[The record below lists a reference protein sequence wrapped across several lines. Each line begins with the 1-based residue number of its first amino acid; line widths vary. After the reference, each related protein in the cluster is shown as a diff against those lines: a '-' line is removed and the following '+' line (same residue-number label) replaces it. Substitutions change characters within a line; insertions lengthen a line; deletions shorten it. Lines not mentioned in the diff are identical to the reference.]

1 MRTAPCDR
9 RSRRRFD
16 APRDDR
22 GASLE
27 RLATDL
33 GDAVER
39 IVRSLDPNA
48 ARSSGD
54 DLFGDVFA
62 APEPCRRCGRSDC
75 CPTCCRPHHDDR
87 HHHDHHDHHDHHH
100 HGCDCCAPRC
110 GPDPCHC
117 SCCIGDADV
126 VVYTRVGETRVV
138 PINIENHRKRERNI
152 SLDLGEFRTKGGS
165 DSPVTGRLVTPSEF
179 VLGPCAEHE
188 AILVVQ
194 VGSGDAKPSPQPQP
208 QPGPGPGV
216 PIPGTPAGDV
226 DIEEKTKAELLDIA
240 RELGVTGASSMTKA
254 ELAEALARTI
264 AERDDVPSRN
274 LPDVDD
280 CHVAVA
286 DLCIRGCD
294 VRPVRIAVAVLP
306 RDCNTYDIHCDCAC
320 C

>member
-16 APRDDR
+16 ARRDDR

-48 ARSSGD
+48 ARSSGA

-87 HHHDHHDHHDHHH
+87 HHHHHDHDHHDDHHHDHHH
-100 HGCDCCAPRC
+100 HDHNLVSAYLHVRG
-110 GPDPCHC
+110 
-117 SCCIGDADV
+117 
-126 VVYTRVGETRVV
+126 GETRVV

-165 DSPVTGRLVTPSEF
+165 DSSVAGRLVTPSEF

-194 VGSGDAKPSPQPQP
+194 VGTGDAKPSPQPQP
-208 QPGPGPGV
+208 GP
-216 PIPGTPAGDV
+216 
-226 DIEEKTKAELLDIA
+226 
-240 RELGVTGASSMTKA
+240 SSN
-254 ELAEALARTI
+254 R
-264 AERDDVPSRN
+264 R
-274 LPDVDD
+274 
-280 CHVAVA
+280 
-286 DLCIRGCD
+286 
-294 VRPVRIAVAVLP
+294 
-306 RDCNTYDIHCDCAC
+306 
-320 C
+320 